1 MKKYFIVSDVH
12 GFYDEL
18 MKRLEDSGFDS
29 SNPDHIFVSLGDLF
43 DRGTKSYECLQFVN
57 NLPEDRKI
65 LIWGNHEECLA
76 EAISRRRFKSHDSHN
91 KTDKTCWEFY
101 KAVHPDATIDSVKE
115 DEVLAWLEN
124 WDELKE
130 YQSSLELYHII
141 DNNIFVHGWVPY
153 WCTSLE
159 DISRTDWAD
168 WYDACWSDGS
178 MYCCKWN
185 RKLHVTHN
193 ENSEIVT
200 VFCGHVHS
208 FIPNYRYHNSGEM
221 KLVNGELDLDKIDNS
236 PFIDKGIVNL
246 DSFTS
251 ESKIVNVYILNN

>member
-18 MKRLEDSGFDS
+18 MKGLEDSGFDS

-43 DRGTKSYECLQFVN
+43 DRGSKSYECLQFVN
-57 NLPEDRKI
+57 NIPDDRKI
-65 LIWGNHEECLA
+65 LIWGNHEFCLDD
-76 EAISRRRFKSHDSHN
+76 AIVRGRFKSHDVHN
-91 KTDKTCWEFY
+91 KTDITCREFY
-101 KAVHPDATIDSVKE
+101 AKEHPDVDVNEVVDKAILQWLSTWE
-115 DEVLAWLEN
+115 DLN
-124 WDELKE
+124 E
-130 YQSSLELYHII
+130 YMNSLRYSYII
-141 DNNIFVHGWVPY
+141 GNNIFVHGWVPY

-159 DISRTDWAD
+159 DISRTDLAD

-178 MYCCKWN
+178 RYCCMWN
-185 RKLHVTHN
+185 KKLHTTHK
-193 ENSEIVT
+193 EDSDIVT

-208 FIPNYRYHNSGEM
+208 FIPNFRYHNSGEI

-236 PFIDKGIVNL
+236 PFIDTGIVDL

-251 ESKIVNVYILNN
+251 ETKTVNVYVLEA